1 MAEVATVCPGCGTTM
16 RTEYRRLGAA
26 CRCPA
31 CARDVVPR
39 VPTGT
44 RLPVH
49 ASELTYH
56 DFRQLIENPAYR
68 REIAALLARWFA
80 CTLRGEHRETLVVD
94 GRGEALDPLELHL
107 RIQDTPA
114 QQAALYQQAMSL
126 WR

>member
-1 MAEVATVCPGCGTTM
+1 MAEVATVCPGCGAAM
-16 RTEYRRLGAA
+16 HTEYRRLGAV

-31 CARDVVPR
+31 CARDVVPQ
-39 VPTGT
+39 VPNGT

-56 DFRQLIENPAYR
+56 DFRQLIEHPAYR
-68 REIAALLARWFA
+68 REVGALLARWFA
-80 CTLRGEHRETLVVD
+80 YTLRGENRETLVVNS
-94 GRGEALDPLELHL
+94 RGEAVDPLWLHL